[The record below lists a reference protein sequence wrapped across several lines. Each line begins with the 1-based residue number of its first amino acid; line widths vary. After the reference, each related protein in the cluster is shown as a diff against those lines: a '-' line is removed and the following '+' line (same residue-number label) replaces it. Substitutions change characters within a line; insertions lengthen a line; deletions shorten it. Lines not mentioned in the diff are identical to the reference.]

1 MKKINYIIP
10 ITLIAVFANIISV
23 YGTNDDSSVASLS
36 QIEVIDYILY
46 AGAALFLLGMIFIL
60 LALFLKQNKND
71 ELFNEEPNSPFDDI
85 SSDMPEEN
93 AEDNISE
100 ENDIDTAESYDE
112 TEEEIDD
119 EIPEE
124 KDTPIEPIDEHIDAP
139 LEETDEDNIAV
150 DTEENIAESEPVE
163 SESVEPESVEPEPP
177 SVRITFTGTNN
188 PDLKVL
194 EFKNSATIGRKS
206 TNDLII
212 SDNAVSG
219 IHCKVYSEND
229 EVYVED
235 LGSTNGTIL
244 NGSSIT
250 KEVLKSDDL
259 LVLGKKQYRINISR
273 SDL

>member
-1 MKKINYIIP
+1 MKKRNYIIP
-10 ITLIAVFANIISV
+10 ATLIAVFANIISV
-23 YGTNDDSSVASLS
+23 YGTNDDSPIASLS

-71 ELFNEEPNSPFDDI
+71 ELCNEEPNSPFDNT

-93 AEDNISE
+93 AEDN
-100 ENDIDTAESYDE
+100 NNDTAESYDE
-112 TEEEIDD
+112 TEGEVDD
-119 EIPEE
+119 EAI
-124 KDTPIEPIDEHIDAP
+124 KKTDTPIEPIDEHIDTP
-139 LEETDEDNIAV
+139 LEETNEDSSTV
-150 DTEENIAESEPVE
+150 DTEENIPEPEPVE
-163 SESVEPESVEPEPP
+163 PELP

-206 TNDLII
+206 ANDLII

-229 EVYVED
+229 EVYIED

>member
-1 MKKINYIIP
+1 MKKRNYIIP
-10 ITLIAVFANIISV
+10 ATLIAVFANIISV
-23 YGTNDDSSVASLS
+23 YGTNDDSPIASLS

-71 ELFNEEPNSPFDDI
+71 ELCNEEPNSPFDDI
-85 SSDMPEEN
+85 SSDMTEEN
-93 AEDNISE
+93 AEGN
-100 ENDIDTAESYDE
+100 NIDTAESYDE
-112 TEEEIDD
+112 TEGEVDD
-119 EIPEE
+119 EAIEE
-124 KDTPIEPIDEHIDAP
+124 ADTPIEPIDEHTDTP
-139 LEETDEDNIAV
+139 LEETDEDSSTV
-150 DTEENIAESEPVE
+150 DTEENIPEPEPEPVE
-163 SESVEPESVEPEPP
+163 PELP

-229 EVYVED
+229 EVYIED

-250 KEVLKSDDL
+250 KEVLKSDDF

>member
-23 YGTNDDSSVASLS
+23 YGTNDDSPIASLS

-119 EIPEE
+119 EAIE
-124 KDTPIEPIDEHIDAP
+124 KTDTPIETIDEHIDAP
-139 LEETDEDNIAV
+139 AEETDEDSSTV
-150 DTEENIAESEPVE
+150 DTEENIPEPEPVE
-163 SESVEPESVEPEPP
+163 PELP

-229 EVYVED
+229 EVYIED

-259 LVLGKKQYRINISR
+259 LVLGKKQYRINITR

>member
-1 MKKINYIIP
+1 MKKRNYIIP
-10 ITLIAVFANIISV
+10 ATLIAVFANIISV
-23 YGTNDDSSVASLS
+23 YGTNDDSPIASLS

-85 SSDMPEEN
+85 SSDIPEEN
-93 AEDNISE
+93 AESN
-100 ENDIDTAESYDE
+100 NIDTAESYDE
-112 TEEEIDD
+112 TEGEVDD

-124 KDTPIEPIDEHIDAP
+124 NDTPIEPIDEHIDAP
-139 LEETDEDNIAV
+139 SEETDEDSSTV
-150 DTEENIAESEPVE
+150 DTEENIPEPEPVE
-163 SESVEPESVEPEPP
+163 PELP

-229 EVYVED
+229 EVYIED

-259 LVLGKKQYRINISR
+259 LVLGKKQYRINISQ
-273 SDL
+273 SIL

>member
-1 MKKINYIIP
+1 MKKRNYIIP
-10 ITLIAVFANIISV
+10 ATLIAVFANIISV
-23 YGTNDDSSVASLS
+23 YGTNDDSPIASLS

-71 ELFNEEPNSPFDDI
+71 ELRNEELNSPFDDI

-93 AEDNISE
+93 AEGSN
-100 ENDIDTAESYDE
+100 IDTAESYDE
-112 TEEEIDD
+112 TEVEVDD
-119 EIPEE
+119 EAIE
-124 KDTPIEPIDEHIDAP
+124 KADTPIEPIDEHIDTP
-139 LEETDEDNIAV
+139 LEETDEDSSTV
-150 DTEENIAESEPVE
+150 DTEETIPEPEPEPVE
-163 SESVEPESVEPEPP
+163 PELP

-229 EVYVED
+229 EVYIED

-259 LVLGKKQYRINISR
+259 LILGKKQYRINISQ